1 MSHYLEFDAF
11 DNPMQ
16 LSKVG
21 NWVITF
27 LSPVEELQFV
37 QLAITYVLPRQI
49 SDSLQPRRVLI
60 QKSPIEHHWLIQAI
74 ECFDSTT
81 RQEISLSPEHTIAQ
95 QTLVQIL
102 KDFEKYDVNLQLKQ
116 IEIFAHSSE
125 LFYCYG
131 IFLRPIKA
139 HYHVVFS

>member
-1 MSHYLEFDAF
+1 MYMSHYLEFDAF

-81 RQEISLSPEHTIAQ
+81 HQEISLSPEHTIAQ
-95 QTLVQIL
+95 QTLAQLL
-102 KDFEKYDVNLQLKQ
+102 KEFEKYDVNVKLKQ
-116 IEIFAHSSE
+116 I
-125 LFYCYG
+125 
-131 IFLRPIKA
+131 
-139 HYHVVFS
+139 

>member
-1 MSHYLEFDAF
+1 MYMSHYLEFDAF

-16 LSKVG
+16 LSKIG

-81 RQEISLSPEHTIAQ
+81 RQEISLSPEHTTAQ
-95 QTLVQIL
+95 QTLAQIL
-102 KDFEKYDVNLQLKQ
+102 QEFEKYDVDVQLKQ
-116 IEIFAHSSE
+116 I
-125 LFYCYG
+125 
-131 IFLRPIKA
+131 
-139 HYHVVFS
+139 